1 VWPRVQLAGI
11 AARYRRTWVLPRGC
25 RHHPRYHQSRY
36 RQEVVAATV
45 VVAAV
50 AEALAAVMV
59 VFARPSPIRLSFL
72 Q

>member
-1 VWPRVQLAGI
+1 MGV
-11 AARYRRTWVLPRGC
+11 AAGC